1 MAISPVDST
10 DYFNQLKGNTIVV
23 DFIDGKI
30 QQMQTKGSAENI
42 YFATD
47 NEEKFIGVN
56 QSNAQI
62 ITIQFENDEPVKI
75 IYINQL
81 TGKMTPLF
89 DVPKSELKFKNF
101 KWWNDLQ
108 PKTKFDILSPKAN

>member
-1 MAISPVDST
+1 
-10 DYFNQLKGNTIVV
+10 
-23 DFIDGKI
+23 
-30 QQMQTKGSAENI
+30 
-42 YFATD
+42 
-47 NEEKFIGVN
+47 VN

-62 ITIQFENDEPVKI
+62 ITIQFDNDEPAKI

-81 TGKMTPLF
+81 NGKMTPLF
-89 DVPKSELKFKNF
+89 EVPKSELKMRNF